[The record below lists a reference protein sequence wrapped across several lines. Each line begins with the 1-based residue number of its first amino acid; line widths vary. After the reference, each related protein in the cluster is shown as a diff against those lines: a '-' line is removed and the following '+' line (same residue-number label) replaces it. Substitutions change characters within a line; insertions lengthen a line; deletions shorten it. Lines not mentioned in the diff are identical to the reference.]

1 MPLKE
6 GMVLAVGPNVKPE
19 NKDPYCCLDVYCV
32 TAEGG
37 VRLGKCGQELKELF
51 VCN

>member
-1 MPLKE
+1 M
-6 GMVLAVGPNVKPE
+6 KPE